1 MDADDSPA
9 PKGSLRKFLE
19 HLSGA
24 GKAIGVLTSGGDA
37 QVGLRPSPP
46 ASADRKDQEA
56 GTPGRQRRRGAGSGL
71 PLPCNVEAALQEGP
85 EPGPTTRARRE
96 DI

>member
-37 QVGLRPSPP
+37 QELNG
-46 ASADRKDQEA
+46 A
-56 GTPGRQRRRGAGSGL
+56 GTTRVSTWKRMDWTLPHPTRKAQNGSSVRSRL
-71 PLPCNVEAALQEGP
+71 
-85 EPGPTTRARRE
+85 
-96 DI
+96 